1 MQGYWKKNGVS
12 DGFKVRM
19 GITSGYCT
27 VGNFG
32 SNQRMDYTVLGK
44 PVNLAAR
51 LQSLAQPGQIV
62 IADATNALV
71 EQQVGCSF
79 LMKSSQRVSPA
90 QSSFTWLPDSK
101 MLISTSVPV

>member
-1 MQGYWKKNGVS
+1 
-12 DGFKVRM
+12 M

-71 EQQVGCSF
+71 EQQVDCSF
-79 LMKSSQRVSPA
+79 VDEVQPRVSPA
-90 QSSFTWLPDSK
+90 RSNFTRLPDSK
-101 MLISTSVPV
+101 MLISTSVPA